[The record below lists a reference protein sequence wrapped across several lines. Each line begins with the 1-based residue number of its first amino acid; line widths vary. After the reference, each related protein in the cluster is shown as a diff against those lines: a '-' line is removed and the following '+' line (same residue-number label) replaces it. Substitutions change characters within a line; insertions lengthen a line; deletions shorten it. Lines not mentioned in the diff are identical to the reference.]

1 MATGDRNYDIAKESS
16 VQSLLTAI
24 SQLKTDIAKV
34 RPWYAAP
41 GTDVTLKSYAE
52 TTSLNYQS
60 YSWDNAK
67 LLFELTVPEDGEYQ
81 VNVTMRNPRSSGS
94 AGGRVY
100 VGTDKSNY
108 TSVAVQSIAN
118 NGETGSASGPTM
130 YLRRGERITFKCE
143 GESTG
148 SAELTKVTVTY
159 NKVFI

>member
-16 VQSLLTAI
+16 IQALLSAI
-24 SQLKTDIAKV
+24 ANV
-34 RPWYAAP
+34 RPWYATP

-52 TTSLNYQS
+52 TTVLSYKS
-60 YSWDNAK
+60 YSWDEAK
-67 LLFELTVPEDGEYQ
+67 FLFELTVPEDGEYQ
-81 VNVTMRNPRSSGS
+81 VNVTMRNTRSSGS

-108 TSVAVQSIAN
+108 TAVSVQSIAN
-118 NGETGSASGPTM
+118 YGDTKSASGPTK

-148 SAELTKVTVTY
+148 SAELTSVTVTY
-159 NKVFI
+159 NKVLI

>member
-16 VQSLLTAI
+16 VQALLRAI
-24 SQLKTDIAKV
+24 DNV
-34 RPWYAAP
+34 RPWYATP

-52 TTSLNYQS
+52 TTSLS
-60 YSWDNAK
+60 YKSYNWDEAI

-81 VNVTMRNPRSSGS
+81 VNVTMRNTRSSGS

-108 TSVAVQSIAN
+108 KVVAVQSIAN
-118 NGETGSASGPTM
+118 NGDIKSESGPTK
-130 YLRRGERITFKCE
+130 YLRRGERIIFKCE

-159 NKVFI
+159 NKVYV